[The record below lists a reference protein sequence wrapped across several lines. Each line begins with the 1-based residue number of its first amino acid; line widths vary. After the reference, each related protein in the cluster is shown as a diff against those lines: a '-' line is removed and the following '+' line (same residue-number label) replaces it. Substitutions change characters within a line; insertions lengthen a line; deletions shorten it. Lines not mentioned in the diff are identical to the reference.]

1 MDGSYCLTNEE
12 HGRGDADDPQ
22 PVGERQGY
30 DVEEGAAYSH
40 YQYLAYKHHSG
51 YNQELSA
58 VAQEKGRTAGGKSA
72 CVEKVPEL
80 EHDEDGE
87 EEAEFLR
94 RQSGVGPGY
103 VAMPD

>member
-1 MDGSYCLTNEE
+1 MDGSYCLTHEE

-72 CVEKVPEL
+72 CVER
-80 EHDEDGE
+80 
-87 EEAEFLR
+87 F
-94 RQSGVGPGY
+94 QSWSMTKMVKKRLSSLGDSP
-103 VAMPD
+103 A